1 MSLSFVFI
9 LWNQRQKPG
18 WKQEFLLPV
27 LEGGLT
33 EELSYRGKTSSQA
46 SLLVSFSAFLTL
58 ELFLTIQE
66 PKSER
71 KKKGCTNPCFFYPS
85 FQTLLAGL
93 ILLFL
98 FLLRYFL
105 PSFMDPRCPFTCD
118 ITKTLSYQDCVYP
131 EQTSLIIFYLVQGAR
146 HPNPWWCLDSH

>member
-71 KKKGCTNPCFFYPS
+71 KKKDV
-85 FQTLLAGL
+85 QTLA
-93 ILLFL
+93 FST
-98 FLLRYFL
+98 L
-105 PSFMDPRCPFTCD
+105 PSKLC
-118 ITKTLSYQDCVYP
+118 
-131 EQTSLIIFYLVQGAR
+131 
-146 HPNPWWCLDSH
+146 